1 MYLRYFLLWNTH
13 LKAVVNTVQSIIS
26 KEITDAELSKNKTLG
41 SKIIH
46 VHLLLR
52 KACLLY

>member
-41 SKIIH
+41 SGIIH